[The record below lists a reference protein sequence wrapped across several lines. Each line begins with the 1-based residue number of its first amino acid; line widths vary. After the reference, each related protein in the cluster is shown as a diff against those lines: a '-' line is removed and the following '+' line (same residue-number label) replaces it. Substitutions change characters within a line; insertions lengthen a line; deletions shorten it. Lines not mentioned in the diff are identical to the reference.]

1 MHISLNSMNYEQN
14 QRQKRILC
22 ILLDKGSHIFSFLSF
37 ILSLA
42 RSPIHARLLLCRWL
56 CFACCQT
63 TGICTDNEVS
73 VAKVLFGWCVILDLM
88 YGSLSR

>member
-1 MHISLNSMNYEQN
+1 MNYEQN

-42 RSPIHARLLLCRWL
+42 RSLIHARLLLCRWL

-63 TGICTDNEVS
+63 TVICTDNEVS